1 MPYRQKP
8 GDALSHRLPVGIF
21 DRLTSRL
28 MLTRFRT
35 ADHEFAT
42 KELLIVQF
50 LDGTVCLP
58 HSPQLQ
64 QSETFRPL
72 IVTVTYDLGVL
83 YMANAVEQ
91 LEEITLRRV
100 EGQVTDV
107 EPR

>member
-1 MPYRQKP
+1 
-8 GDALSHRLPVGIF
+8 
-21 DRLTSRL
+21 

-50 LDGTVCLP
+50 LDGTFRFLDRL
-58 HSPQLQ
+58 HLHE
-64 QSETFRPL
+64 SETFRPL